1 MPILSINQSY
11 WRLILLKEN
20 KYQPFLILQSNW
32 GYNRYNAYYNYYGE
46 NAPETKQAEAD
57 SKN

>member
-1 MPILSINQSY
+1 M
-11 WRLILLKEN
+11 
-20 KYQPFLILQSNW
+20 QSNW